1 MYSTWVLHKCAFLL
15 SARSDATAHEV
26 VSLSTGLSRLV
37 GALCGFKDRTG
48 SACACRLASA
58 KPDALG

>member
-37 GALCGFKDRTG
+37 GALCVFKDRTG
-48 SACACRLASA
+48 SVCAC
-58 KPDALG
+58 